1 MTFPASRGYL
11 RGYQHSLTHGPF
23 IPFSKLSEDESSSHQ
38 VTQTFFSISLSST
51 LKDFYDYISPTL
63 IIQDNLLILRSFSLL
78 AFLILSATL
87 IPISPISH
95 FPHEV
100 TYAKVSGI
108 KTWTSLK
115 VDILFRLP
123 FKTVLCFRKKHNL
136 YLPRLLAVQTSVK
149 KQSRTKGSQ
158 SFASQDMQKCETL
171 VQNCPTLT
179 TTCYPYILT

>member
-1 MTFPASRGYL
+1 MGPGSLNFSCSIHPTKVQLGEII
-11 RGYQHSLTHGPF
+11 QHSTLGHF
-23 IPFSKLSEDESSSHQ
+23 HLSLKFVSSNI
-38 VTQTFFSISLSST
+38 FSISLSST

-63 IIQDNLLILRSFSLL
+63 IIQGNLLILRSFSLL

-179 TTCYPYILT
+179 TCYPYILT

>member
-1 MTFPASRGYL
+1 MTFPAS

-23 IPFSKLSEDESSSHQ
+23 LPFSKLSEDESFSHQ
-38 VTQTFFSISLSST
+38 VTQTFFSVSLSST

-87 IPISPISH
+87 IPIFPISH

-115 VDILFRLP
+115 VP
-123 FKTVLCFRKKHNL
+123 FKYYHSRLYYHSTV
-136 YLPRLLAVQTSVK
+136 
-149 KQSRTKGSQ
+149 
-158 SFASQDMQKCETL
+158 QDCPLFQKET
-171 VQNCPTLT
+171 
-179 TTCYPYILT
+179 